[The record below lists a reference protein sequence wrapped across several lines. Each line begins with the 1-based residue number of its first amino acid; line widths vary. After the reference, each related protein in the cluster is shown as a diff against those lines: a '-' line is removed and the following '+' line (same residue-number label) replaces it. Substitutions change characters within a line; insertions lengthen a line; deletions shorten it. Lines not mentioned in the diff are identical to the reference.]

1 MTANS
6 AKKCNF
12 ATCFIS
18 HFPMNKSVST
28 TVSYRR
34 IWQIAYP
41 ILLSVLMEQLI
52 NLTDTAFLG
61 RVGQVELGASALSG
75 IFYISVFVIGLGFGQ
90 GAQIL
95 MARRN
100 GERCYSRISGIFY
113 HSLAFLLFLALVLC
127 IFTSLLGPQ
136 VLRSIISNPE
146 VAEAANNYLQW
157 RVYGMFM
164 AYVAILFR
172 SFYVATVNTRML
184 TLNSLMMVGTNVVF
198 DYVLIFG
205 YGPVPALGI
214 SGAAIASVIAE
225 TVSMLFFI
233 IYTRARVDYRKYGF
247 HRMPR
252 ARLSLF
258 SHILG
263 ISVWTMMQ
271 DFLSLATWFIF
282 FLAVEHLGAAEL
294 AASNIIRNIS
304 SVTYMSVSAL
314 SATAMTLVSNMMG
327 EGRVEGVLP
336 MLRRTVVLG
345 YLVLVPVCLLIA
357 AMPDAVFSIFTNETY
372 LAEIGRGPLYVLLGC
387 YVLTIPAQIYFR
399 AVSGTG
405 DTRMALIIETG
416 TLFFYLAFV
425 YVAIF
430 RMQLSLAV
438 SWCSEYV
445 YQGMVLLMCL
455 AYFRYSSWQTRRI

>member
-1 MTANS
+1 MTHCDETCSEIGLAFRIGLGSDALVAFSCGSGLVGVDSGYYYKFFTDSLIES
-6 AKKCNF
+6 AQAGYVIAYRILVVGRAGAYDNEKFIALTRKDVSDHGIPCILELCT
-12 ATCFIS
+12 TCFIS
-18 HFPMNKSVST
+18 LFPMNKSVST

-75 IFYISVFVIGLGFGQ
+75 IFYISIFVIGLGFGQ
-90 GAQIL
+90 GTQIL

-127 IFTSLLGPQ
+127 VFTSLFGPQ

-184 TLNSLMMVGTNVVF
+184 TLNSLLMVGTNVVF
-198 DYVLIFG
+198 DYILIFG

-304 SVTYMSVSAL
+304 SVGPY
-314 SATAMTLVSNMMG
+314 SAT
-327 EGRVEGVLP
+327 
-336 MLRRTVVLG
+336 
-345 YLVLVPVCLLIA
+345 
-357 AMPDAVFSIFTNETY
+357 
-372 LAEIGRGPLYVLLGC
+372 
-387 YVLTIPAQIYFR
+387 
-399 AVSGTG
+399 
-405 DTRMALIIETG
+405 
-416 TLFFYLAFV
+416 
-425 YVAIF
+425 
-430 RMQLSLAV
+430 
-438 SWCSEYV
+438 
-445 YQGMVLLMCL
+445 
-455 AYFRYSSWQTRRI
+455 

>member
-1 MTANS
+1 MSSPPTA
-6 AKKCNF
+6 
-12 ATCFIS
+12 
-18 HFPMNKSVST
+18 
-28 TVSYRR
+28 TVTYRR

-100 GERCYSRISGIFY
+100 GERSYSRIGVIFY
-113 HSLAFLLFLALVLC
+113 HSLAFLMLLALILC
-127 IFTSLLGPQ
+127 VFTSLFGPQ
-136 VLRSIISNPE
+136 VLRTIISNPE
-146 VAEAANNYLQW
+146 VAEAANDYLQW

-184 TLNSLMMVGTNVVF
+184 TLNSFLMVGTNVVL
-198 DYVLIFG
+198 DYLLIFG
-205 YGPVPALGI
+205 YGNIPAMGI

-233 IYTRARVDYRKYGF
+233 IYTRARVDYHRYGF

-252 ARLSLF
+252 PRLSLL

-263 ISVWTMMQ
+263 ISVWTMLQ
-271 DFLSLATWFIF
+271 DFISLATWFIF

-294 AASNIIRNIS
+294 AASNIISNIS
-304 SVTYMSVSAL
+304 SVTYMSVSAI

-327 EGRVEGVLP
+327 EGRAAGVLP
-336 MLRRTVVLG
+336 MLRRSVAMG
-345 YLVLVPVCLLIA
+345 YLLLVPICLLIA
-357 AMPDAVFSIFTNETY
+357 AVPDFVFSIFTNDTH
-372 LAEIGRGPLYVLLGC
+372 LIEIGRAPLYVLLAC
-387 YVLTIPAQIYFR
+387 YILTVPAQIYFR

-405 DTRMALIIETG
+405 DTRMALFIEMA
-416 TLFFYLAFV
+416 TLFFYVGFV

-430 RMQLSLAV
+430 QMRLSLAI
-438 SWCSEYV
+438 SWFSEIV
-445 YQGMVLLMCL
+445 YQGLILLMCL
-455 AYFRYSSWQTRRI
+455 VYFRYSRWQTRRI